1 MKQFTF
7 TSSAIDDLSMEGD
20 QVSVTFHGGRE
31 YTYKAVDPITFET
44 ALNGEIADPEGSVGR
59 LVNQLIRSEDLV
71 TVWQVAQGVLCYGKI
86 PDILN
91 KSTNKIMKTTTRMK
105 EFFTETEWDLIYNF
119 IGNALEDDYYDPE
132 EVYSIRAKIHNLF
145 LWSSSIINKWKSSQ
159 CSTLLKKSTTQL

>member
-7 TSSAIDDLSMEGD
+7 TSSAIDNLSMEGD

-31 YTYKAVDPITFET
+31 YTYQAVDPITFET
-44 ALNGEIADPEGSVGR
+44 ALNGEIADPEGPVGR

-86 PDILN
+86 PAILN
-91 KSTNKIMKTTTRMK
+91 KSTNKTMKTTTKIK

-119 IGNALEDDYYDPE
+119 VGHALDDDEIDDNE

-145 LWSSSIINKWKSSQ
+145 LWTSSIINKWKSSQ
-159 CSTLLKKSTTQL
+159 CLIL

>member
-7 TSSAIDDLSMEGD
+7 TSSAIDNLSMEGD

-86 PDILN
+86 PAILN
-91 KSTNKIMKTTTRMK
+91 KSTNKTMITTTSTK

-119 IGNALEDDYYDPE
+119 VGHALDDDDFDPE
-132 EVYSIRAKIHNLF
+132 EVYTIRAKIHNLF
-145 LWSSSIINKWKSSQ
+145 LWTSSIINKWKSSQ
-159 CSTLLKKSTTQL
+159 CLIL

>member
-7 TSSAIDDLSMEGD
+7 TSSAIDNLSMEGD

-31 YTYKAVDPITFET
+31 YTYQAVDPITFET

-86 PDILN
+86 PAILN
-91 KSTNKIMKTTTRMK
+91 KSTNKTMKTTTKIK

-119 IGNALEDDYYDPE
+119 VGYALDDDDIDDDNGD
-132 EVYSIRAKIHNLF
+132 VYSIRAKIHNLF
-145 LWSSSIINKWKSSQ
+145 LWTSSIINKWKSSQ
-159 CSTLLKKSTTQL
+159 CLIL

>member
-7 TSSAIDDLSMEGD
+7 TSSAIDNLSMEGD

-71 TVWQVAQGVLCYGKI
+71 TVW
-86 PDILN
+86 
-91 KSTNKIMKTTTRMK
+91 
-105 EFFTETEWDLIYNF
+105 
-119 IGNALEDDYYDPE
+119 
-132 EVYSIRAKIHNLF
+132 
-145 LWSSSIINKWKSSQ
+145 
-159 CSTLLKKSTTQL
+159 